1 MGLFSFWLGCG
12 ILEDMIKD
20 VLIQPFLLGLSVGI
34 FCFTYCVPFIA
45 PYLVAEERKIK
56 RNFKV
61 ILKFIFGR
69 FWGYVLFGAIFG
81 YLGEKIDL
89 PIVNLILIISLMVL
103 SLFLIV
109 YALGFLKPKWS
120 FCSGK
125 FFREKSPLVMGF
137 LMGINICPPF
147 LMSLAY
153 IFTLHSAIKGIVYF
167 VVFFIATSLYML
179 PLVFLGFLGKMKEFR
194 LIARISALIVGII
207 FLIYGIYYISRGIM
221 IFHMF

>member
-1 MGLFSFWLGCG
+1 
-12 ILEDMIKD
+12 MIKD
-20 VLIQPFLLGLSVGI
+20 VLVQPFLLGLSVGI

-45 PYLVAEERKIK
+45 PYIVAEERKIK
-56 RNFKV
+56 KNFKV

-81 YLGEKIDL
+81 YLGERIDL

-103 SLFLIV
+103 SLLLII

-120 FCSGK
+120 LCSGK
-125 FFREKSPLVMGF
+125 FFKEKSPLLMGF

-153 IFTLHSAIKGIVYF
+153 VFTLHSVIKGIVYF
-167 VVFFIATSLYML
+167 IVFFIATSLYLL
-179 PLVFLGFLGKMKEFR
+179 PLVFLGLLGKLKEFR

-207 FLIYGIYYISRGIM
+207 FLVYGIYYISKGVM
-221 IFHMF
+221 IFHSF

>member
-1 MGLFSFWLGCG
+1 MR
-12 ILEDMIKD
+12 D

-34 FCFTYCVPFIA
+34 FCLTYCVPFIA
-45 PYLVAEERKIK
+45 PYIVAEERKIK
-56 RNFKV
+56 KNFKV

-81 YLGEKIDL
+81 YLGERIDL

-103 SLFLIV
+103 SLLLIV

-120 FCSGK
+120 LCSGK
-125 FFREKSPLVMGF
+125 FFKEKSPLLMGF

-153 IFTLHSAIKGIVYF
+153 VFTLHSVVKGIVYF
-167 VVFFIATSLYML
+167 IVFFIATSLYML
-179 PLVFLGFLGKMKEFR
+179 PLVFLGLLGKLKEFR

-207 FLIYGIYYISRGIM
+207 FLVYGIYYISRGVI
-221 IFHMF
+221 IFHGF

>member
-1 MGLFSFWLGCG
+1 MR
-12 ILEDMIKD
+12 D

-45 PYLVAEERKIK
+45 PYLVAEQRKIK

-61 ILKFIFGR
+61 ILKFILGR

-81 YLGEKIDL
+81 YLGERISNST
-89 PIVNLILIISLMVL
+89 VNLILIISLMVL
-103 SLFLIV
+103 SLFLII
-109 YALGFLKPKWS
+109 YALGFLKPKGF
-120 FCSGK
+120 FCSAKYIK
-125 FFREKSPLVMGF
+125 FKTKAPLLMGF

-153 IFTLHSAIKGIVYF
+153 VFTLHSVVKGIIYF
-167 VVFFIATSLYML
+167 VMFFLGTSLYFL
-179 PLVFLGFLGKMKEFR
+179 PLVFLGLLGKMKEFR

-207 FLIYGIYYISRGIM
+207 FLIYGIYYISRGVI
-221 IFHMF
+221 IFHSF